1 MMILHSSPA
10 SPFGRKIKIAA
21 TMLGLFDELEI
32 VMTDTNDPGDVIRT
46 RNPLGKIPA
55 LVLDDGQVLF
65 DSTVIL
71 DYLDHRA
78 GGDLIVPA
86 TPDRRYRVLTEAAL
100 ADGLADAALL
110 QVYESRFRDEPHR
123 DPKWVAYQADKVER
137 ALAFFEA
144 TQPEEGLRSVADIG
158 LACAL
163 GYLDLRFAGTW
174 RERHPKLVA
183 WLDRFAAEIPAFEA
197 TRLKS

>member
-1 MMILHSSPA
+1 MILHSSPA
-10 SPFGRKIKIAA
+10 SPFGRKVKIAA

-32 VMTDTNDPGDVIRT
+32 VITDTTNPDDVIRV

-55 LVLDDGQVLF
+55 LVLDDGLVIY
-65 DSTVIL
+65 DSAVIV

-86 TPDRRYRVLTEAAL
+86 TSDRRYRVLTEAAL
-100 ADGLADAALL
+100 ADGLAEAALL
-110 QVYESRFRDEPHR
+110 QVYENRMREEPKR
-123 DPKWVAYQADKVER
+123 DPKWVAYQGEKVTR
-137 ALAFFEA
+137 ALAYFEA

-163 GYLDLRFAGTW
+163 GYLDLRFAGSW
-174 RERHPKLVA
+174 REGHPKLVA
-183 WLDRFAAEIPAFEA
+183 WLDRFAADVPAFEA
-197 TRLKS
+197 TRFKG